1 MAIGG
6 NLKKMLKDKA
16 FILGLEPTKERD
28 DFEQAAF
35 CCQLSTGYVEYIW
48 KILKTTLT
56 EV

>member
-1 MAIGG
+1 VAIGG